1 MRDHNRRWKRPR
13 RRTAVNILVAC
24 ERSGI
29 VRDAFISRG
38 HNAVSCDIVP
48 SETDG
53 PHIQDDVLNHLDDGW
68 DMMLAFPP
76 CTHLSVSGA
85 RWFPQKRADGRQQ
98 RAVEF
103 FLALVKAPIKKKVI
117 ENPIGIMSTIYRKPD
132 QIIQPWMFGHPETK
146 AMCLWRFSLPPL
158 EPTNIVEGREHRI
171 HKMAPSPTRGIDRS
185 RMYRGIA
192 SAFAA
197 QYGFQTN

>member
-1 MRDHNRRWKRPR
+1 
-13 RRTAVNILVAC
+13 VNILVAC

-85 RWFPQKRADGRQQ
+85 RWFAQKRADGRQQ
-98 RAVEF
+98 RAIEF

-185 RMYRGIA
+185 RMYPGIA